1 MVAIKAPLP
10 GTVLSILVKPGDA
23 VEAYAT
29 PVVVLE
35 AMKMENEISSEEDGV
50 VKEILVK
57 EGDAVSPDQDLVILE

>member
-1 MVAIKAPLP
+1 MTTIKAPLP
-10 GTVLSILVKPGDA
+10 GTVLSVQVQVGDT
-23 VEAYAT
+23 VEAFAT

-57 EGDAVSPDQDLVILE
+57 EGDVVTPDQDLIILE

>member
-1 MVAIKAPLP
+1 MTIIKAPLP
-10 GTVLSILVKPGDA
+10 GTVLSVLVQVGDT
-23 VEAYAT
+23 VEAFAT

-57 EGDAVSPDQDLVILE
+57 EGDVVAPDQDLIVLE